1 MHNVNWSI
9 TSIHLNN
16 SAAAPNF
23 KPMPT
28 HTPYKA
34 AIRPAQDA
42 PKVMVAVVAGPDV
55 PQVATAGALPRWRRL
70 TPLALWSTLP
80 LRDASRDGIL
90 RGVATLLARH
100 NVHSHQLILLAERKA
115 ARAALELV
123 LQGALDCAAILA
135 IAAPC
140 AALPFPIA
148 PTSVTVRLV
157 VNCEDEAGRP
167 DQRAARRRY
176 RRADHQA
183 QSSRKPRRSN
193 GGERSRNLR
202 RGAGR
207 KCQPPTPSSKPS
219 WSVKRCCP
227 ERPFSSSA
235 RLS

>member
-1 MHNVNWSI
+1 
-9 TSIHLNN
+9 LNN
-16 SAAAPNF
+16 SAAVPNF
-23 KPMPT
+23 KPMPI

-115 ARAALELV
+115 ARTALELV
-123 LQGALDCAAILA
+123 LQDALDCAAILA

-148 PTSVTVRLV
+148 PTSAAVRLV
-157 VNCEDEAGRP
+157 VNCEGAPGELISAL
-167 DQRAARRRY
+167 RAADIDARIIRLNPAASHDARTAASAAETFVVELVANAS
-176 RRADHQA
+176 RQIRHQ
-183 QSSRKPRRSN
+183 SRH
-193 GGERSRNLR
+193 G
-202 RGAGR
+202 
-207 KCQPPTPSSKPS
+207 
-219 WSVKRCCP
+219 V
-227 ERPFSSSA
+227 
-235 RLS
+235 